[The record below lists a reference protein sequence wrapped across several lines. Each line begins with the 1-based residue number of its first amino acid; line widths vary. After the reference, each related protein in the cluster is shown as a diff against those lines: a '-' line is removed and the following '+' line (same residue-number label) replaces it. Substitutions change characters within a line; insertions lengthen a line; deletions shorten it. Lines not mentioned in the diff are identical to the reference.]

1 MKAIISGGLRCV
13 FDWNAVV
20 RSINALSIKALS
32 INALSINALL
42 VLYLKIFV
50 INALFN

>member
-1 MKAIISGGLRCV
+1 MKAISPGGLRCV

-20 RSINALSIKALS
+20 RSINALSI
-32 INALSINALL
+32 NALSISALS
-42 VLYLKIFV
+42 KIFV